1 MSLTSDPKISH
12 KPVLEFKSGSFT
24 VPSLHLVGN
33 DLDAI
38 KIELEIKIKQ
48 APDFFSQSAIIIDLQ
63 TLTEKNITL
72 NANDLIVLVRTL
84 NFQPIGLRG
93 GTTAQNE
100 QARLLNLAVLT
111 TPHQGNATKTE
122 PSKLASPPTPDEPD
136 LETSKIISSQVRSGQ
151 RIYSKTDL
159 IILSS
164 VSPGAEIISEGNIHI
179 YGSLK
184 GRALAGV
191 LGDKE
196 SRIFCLNLE
205 AELISIAGIYQV
217 SENLD
222 AASHKN
228 PIQIFLNNE
237 KLIIQD
243 F

>member
-1 MSLTSDPKISH
+1 L
-12 KPVLEFKSGSFT
+12 L
-24 VPSLHLVGN
+24 GN
-33 DLDAI
+33 DLDTI

-63 TLTEKNITL
+63 TLTKENVVL
-72 NANDLIVLVRTL
+72 NVNELISLVRTL
-84 NFQPIGLRG
+84 KFQPIGLRG
-93 GTTAQNE
+93 GTATQNE
-100 QARLLNLAVLT
+100 QARLLNLAILT
-111 TPHQGNATKTE
+111 TPHQATATITE
-122 PSKLASPPTPDEPD
+122 PSKLTPPPTHDEPN
-136 LETSKIISSQVRSGQ
+136 LETSKIITSQVRSGQ

-191 LGDKE
+191 LGDQE
-196 SRIFCLNLE
+196 SRIFCLSLE

-217 SENLD
+217 NENLD
-222 AASHKN
+222 AACLKK
-228 PIQIFLNNE
+228 PMQIFLNNE
-237 KLIIQD
+237 KLIVQD

>member
-1 MSLTSDPKISH
+1 MSLISDPKAPE

-24 VPSLHLVGN
+24 VPSLHLAGN
-33 DLDAI
+33 NLAAI
-38 KIELEIKIKQ
+38 KTALEIKIKQ
-48 APDFFSQSAIIIDLQ
+48 APDFFNQSAIIIDLQ
-63 TLTEKNITL
+63 TLTKENIDIDPKELVTL
-72 NANDLIVLVRTL
+72 IRAL

-93 GTTAQNE
+93 GNESQND
-100 QARLLNLAVLT
+100 QARLLNLAILT
-111 TPHQGNATKTE
+111 TPHQTTAVTTNPAPLT
-122 PSKLASPPTPDEPD
+122 TPETHAPD
-136 LETSKIISSQVRSGQ
+136 SSASKIITAQVRSGQ
-151 RIYSKTDL
+151 RIYSKSDL

-164 VSPGAEIISEGNIHI
+164 VSAGAEIISEGNIHV
-179 YGSLK
+179 YGALK

-191 LGDKE
+191 LGDQE

-222 AASHKN
+222 TASYKK
-228 PIQIFLNNE
+228 PIQIYLNNE

>member
-1 MSLTSDPKISH
+1 MPITSDPKTSA

-24 VPSLHLVGN
+24 VPSLHLLGN

-48 APDFFSQSAIIIDLQ
+48 APDFFSQSSIIIDLQ
-63 TLTEKNITL
+63 TLTERNITL
-72 NANDLIVLVRTL
+72 NTNQLIALVRAL

-93 GTTAQNE
+93 GTSAQNE
-100 QARLLNLAVLT
+100 QARLLNLAILSIPNQT
-111 TPHQGNATKTE
+111 TATKPE
-122 PSKLASPPTPDEPD
+122 PSKLTPPPTLEKHAS
-136 LETSKIISSQVRSGQ
+136 ETSKIISSQVRSGQ

-164 VSPGAEIISEGNIHI
+164 VSPGAEIISERNIHI

-191 LGDKE
+191 LGNQE
-196 SRIFCLNLE
+196 SRIFCLSLE

-222 AASHKN
+222 TENQKK